1 MIEMKQTK
9 NLVNIGSGDIIGNGI
24 AVRFW
29 FYLVIL
35 IIPEDYGHLH
45 YFISIVWIVS
55 YLTLIGTQN
64 TITVYLT
71 KNISIHNIFKFISIV
86 DGIIGFIVLFF
97 IFERIDIGFLVLGYI
112 INNLVLGEIL
122 GKKEYKLIKILE
134 GKKIVNEMRVII
146 LVAVRGNRLSTLT
159 NDKPKCMVKL
169 FGKSLL
175 ERQLELFQRFGITNI
190 SIVTGYKRDWFKMI
204 ISSFFII

>member
-1 MIEMKQTK
+1 M
-9 NLVNIGSGDIIGNGI
+9 
-24 AVRFW
+24 
-29 FYLVIL
+29 
-35 IIPEDYGHLH
+35 
-45 YFISIVWIVS
+45 
-55 YLTLIGTQN
+55 TLIGTQN

-190 SIVTGYKRDWFKMI
+190 SIVTGYKRD
-204 ISSFFII
+204 